1 MYIYHIL
8 LSRNLKGEQRW
19 QISPRRVW
27 QKCRVSRSRHAS
39 HVWRYGAKESMYN
52 TQRRCLLLLK
62 NMPPSTFTFHMSN
75 LARHRF
81 HVCPDRVQGPGSGSG
96 ADRACTW
103 LPHLLQLTPIQF
115 KSPRICSLGSIPLR
129 EIEVC
134 LWAESRITRISI
146 QWTMLDTG
154 DPARGAR

>member
-1 MYIYHIL
+1 MSHIIEPK
-8 LSRNLKGEQRW
+8 LKRRTALTNISQESVAGVPSVQIQTCKPCLTIWSQGEYVQHSEKVP
-19 QISPRRVW
+19 SPF
-27 QKCRVSRSRHAS
+27 KKYAS
-39 HVWRYGAKESMYN
+39 Y
-52 TQRRCLLLLK
+52 
-62 NMPPSTFTFHMSN
+62 STFTFHMSN

-103 LPHLLQLTPIQF
+103 LPHLLQHTPIQF